1 MAILWDYDGTLADS
15 SRKNMEVTI
24 SIFRKFYPD
33 IAANMPD
40 VLKSYDKY
48 QKANHKYRNWRE
60 LYRECYGIEEE
71 ELDRAGR
78 LWAEGQL
85 KDTAVPDIFPGM
97 TELLADLRGI
107 PMGIC
112 SQNSCRN
119 IEKTLERYGIRDCF
133 DAIVGYDSISGKFQ
147 KPHPQGFIM
156 CAEKLA
162 ETDEDGRLIYIGDH
176 RDDITFARGAERL
189 LGRKVICITID
200 HLKYNGENF
209 CLWDEKPDYYVT
221 DADGLRKALKEICIK
236 R

>member
-1 MAILWDYDGTLADS
+1 MAILWDYDGTLVDS

-48 QKANHKYRNWRE
+48 QKANHKSRNWRE

-97 TELLADLRGI
+97 T
-107 PMGIC
+107 
-112 SQNSCRN
+112 
-119 IEKTLERYGIRDCF
+119 
-133 DAIVGYDSISGKFQ
+133 
-147 KPHPQGFIM
+147 
-156 CAEKLA
+156 
-162 ETDEDGRLIYIGDH
+162 
-176 RDDITFARGAERL
+176 
-189 LGRKVICITID
+189 
-200 HLKYNGENF
+200 
-209 CLWDEKPDYYVT
+209 
-221 DADGLRKALKEICIK
+221 
-236 R
+236 